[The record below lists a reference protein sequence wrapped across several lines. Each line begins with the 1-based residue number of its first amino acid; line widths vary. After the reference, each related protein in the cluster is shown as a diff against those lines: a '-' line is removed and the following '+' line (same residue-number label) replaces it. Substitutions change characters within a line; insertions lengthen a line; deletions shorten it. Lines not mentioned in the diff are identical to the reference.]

1 MSTNANTT
9 DIKVALQRELHRLAR
24 VEDDRA
30 ANDAARVPYWSPCP
44 PSVQG
49 HRAAAAILRAEAELL
64 DAC

>member
-49 HRAAAAILRAEAELL
+49 HRAAAAILRAEADLL